1 MKLLLPLICILA
13 LQASAQSG
21 RDIVI
26 GKRDTLFSHI
36 LNEKRGILI
45 HLPHDGN
52 NPFTSVRYPVVYL
65 LDGDAHFPSVEGLI
79 QQLTEVNG
87 NTAFPEMIIVGIPNT
102 DRQRDLT
109 PTHVKTS
116 IFGDSNSV
124 RTSGGGENFTAF
136 IEKELIPHIDSLY
149 PTAPY
154 RIMIGHSL
162 GGLMVINT
170 LIHHPQLFNSYIAID
185 PSMWWDDRKLLKEAE
200 VALAH
205 EKFTGKT
212 LYMGVANTMP
222 DGMDTA
228 KVRKDTTNNTLH
240 IRSILRLAAA
250 IKKNKSNGLRFRY
263 RYYPDDSHGTV
274 PLITEYDGLRFMFDF
289 YSFRGFDRLVNKDIP
304 ADSAI
309 VLFKTRFRALSEN
322 MGYTILPPEDMVN
335 SLGYYFLQSN
345 QPAKSFAFF
354 KMNTE
359 NYPKSGNTFD
369 SLGDYYS
376 SAGDREKA
384 IEAYAKCLTLW
395 DNPDTRKKLEEQKAK
410 NH

>member
-1 MKLLLPLICILA
+1 MKLLLPLICLLA

-26 GKRDTLFSHI
+26 GKSDTVYSHI
-36 LNEKRGILI
+36 LGEKRRILV

-65 LDGDAHFPSVEGLI
+65 LDGDSHFPSVMGMI

-87 NTAFPEMIIVGIPNT
+87 NTALPEMILVGIPNT
-102 DRQRDLT
+102 DRERDLT
-109 PTHVKTS
+109 PTHVKSS
-116 IFGDSNSV
+116 IFGDSNMT

-154 RIMIGHSL
+154 RVFIGHSL

-170 LIHHPQLFNSYIAID
+170 LIHHPQLFNDYIAID
-185 PSMWWDDRKLLKEAE
+185 PSMWWDNQRLLKQAE
-200 VALAH
+200 TALAH

-250 IKKNKSNGLRFRY
+250 VKKNRNNGLRFRY
-263 RYYPDDSHGTV
+263 KYYPDDSHGTV
-274 PLITEYDGLRFMFDF
+274 PLITEYDGLRFMFDYYNF
-289 YSFRGFDRLVNKDIP
+289 MGFFRTLDKDITD
-304 ADSAI
+304 DSAI
-309 VLFKTRFRALSEN
+309 AVFKDHYRFLSEK
-322 MGYTILPPEDMVN
+322 MGYAILPPEDLVN
-335 SLGYYFLQSN
+335 QMGYGFLQQN
-345 QPAKSFAFF
+345 QPAKSYAFF

-376 SAGDREKA
+376 AAGDRDKA

-410 NH
+410 KP